1 MLLFRRCTRLLE
13 KLSPIQFLTCMSI
26 ANNVL
31 RAGKKYRL
39 VNFGEKYD
47 FAIMSFKGPSD
58 ALLKDLYTL
67 ETYWLSDL
75 TRYGRGKDYSLDEL
89 EEEGVQ

>member
-1 MLLFRRCTRLLE
+1 MLHFRRCTRPS
-13 KLSPIQFLTCMSI
+13 KNYPQYNTLTYMSI

-47 FAIMSFKGPSD
+47 FAILSFKGPSD

-67 ETYWLSDL
+67 ETYLLSDL

-89 EEEGVQ
+89 EEGGI